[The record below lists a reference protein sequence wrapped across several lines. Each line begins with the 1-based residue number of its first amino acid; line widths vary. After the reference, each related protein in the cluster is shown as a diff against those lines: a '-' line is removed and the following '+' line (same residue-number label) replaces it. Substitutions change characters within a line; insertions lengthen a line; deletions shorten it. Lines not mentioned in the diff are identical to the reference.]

1 MLKYVLISVLI
12 MWTEPEGDKIQ
23 FMPSVSLPTYTEA
36 ACLEKKA
43 RVEEYMT
50 DSYHNANFAGHLLR
64 CVQINRI
71 KIEPEGKS
79 I

>member
-1 MLKYVLISVLI
+1 MLKWSLISVLI
-12 MWTEPEGDKIQ
+12 IWSNPEGDEVR
-23 FMPSVSLPTYTEA
+23 FMPHVSLPTQTKV

-43 RVEEYMT
+43 EVEDRMR
-50 DSYHNANFAGHLLR
+50 DLYHNPRFAGHLLK

-71 KIEPEGKS
+71 EPEGKA

>member
-1 MLKYVLISVLI
+1 MLKYSLISVLI
-12 MWTEPEGDKIQ
+12 MWANPEGDEIQ
-23 FMPSVSLPTYTEA
+23 FMPKVSLPTHTKA

-43 RVEEYMT
+43 EVEEYMR
-50 DSYHNANFAGHLLR
+50 DVYHSPNFAGHLLK

-71 KIEPEGKS
+71 RIEPEGKA

>member
-1 MLKYVLISVLI
+1 MLKWSLISVLI
-12 MWTEPEGDKIQ
+12 IWSNPEGDEIR
-23 FMPSVSLPTYTEA
+23 FMPRVSLPTQTEA

-43 RVEEYMT
+43 EVEEYMT
-50 DSYHNANFAGHLLR
+50 DLYHNPNFAGHLLK

-71 KIEPEGKS
+71 EPEGKA

>member
-1 MLKYVLISVLI
+1 MLKWSLISVLI
-12 MWTEPEGDKIQ
+12 IWSNPEGDEIR
-23 FMPSVSLPTYTEA
+23 FMPRVSLPTQTEA
-36 ACLEKKA
+36 ACFGKKA
-43 RVEEYMT
+43 EVEEYMT
-50 DSYHNANFAGHLLR
+50 DLYHNPNFAGHLLR